1 MNGDEENGKKKTRKK
16 RKNAEDKMEEISKYF
31 VQNQFNIGSIITV
44 HFLNNKL
51 LKLNNTYNKYSRLVC

>member
-31 VQNQFNIGSIITV
+31 VQN
-44 HFLNNKL
+44 
-51 LKLNNTYNKYSRLVC
+51 